1 MESFIKEQL
10 RGLINYCIPSK
21 KLMVI
26 FRIREVVMD
35 NENIQEIKN
44 SDEKGY

>member
-1 MESFIKEQL
+1 
-10 RGLINYCIPSK
+10 
-21 KLMVI
+21 MVI

-44 SDEKGY
+44 SDEKGYQGSL